1 MGLFGLGG
9 GNATVQLL
17 LDRADV
23 SAGETVQATIRVSG
37 GRKDTE
43 IAEGRLRLVYENEYE
58 WRERTST
65 LVRSSSRSEPSTRT
79 SRQTDRKTI
88 DERRFLERGVVR
100 ADTPEDHTLSVEIP
114 PSSIPSGEGKI
125 TRVRWKIQ
133 ATLACERTRDISDEA
148 PLEVLST
155 ADQDWLEP
163 APEVESHGECLLA
176 FQLEK
181 RAFGAGEPIEGTL
194 VLTASEG
201 CSVSEVR
208 VELERHENV
217 PRDLGNS
224 SHQREAQAIVAGALE
239 LSPGV
244 PQEFSFRLEVPPDP
258 VPTLETANSRVWWL
272 LKGIGARRMRRDY
285 RVEQEVLVYSAPGAH
300 LG

>member
-1 MGLFGLGG
+1 MGFLGLGG

-23 SAGETVQATIRVSG
+23 RAGETVQATIRVSG

-58 WRERTST
+58 WRARESS
-65 LVRSSSRSEPSTRT
+65 LFSSSESTTRT
-79 SRQTDRKTI
+79 HRDTDRKTVA
-88 DERRFLERGVVR
+88 EQRFLDPGAIR

-114 PSSIPSGEGKI
+114 PTSVPSGEGKI
-125 TRVRWKIQ
+125 TRVRWKVQ
-133 ATLACERTRDISDEA
+133 ATLARERTRDISDEA

-163 APEVESHGECLLA
+163 APDVESRGECLLA

-217 PRDLGNS
+217 PRNLGNS
-224 SHQREAQAIVAGALE
+224 ERVREAQAIVAGAVE

-258 VPTLETANSRVWWL
+258 VPTLETANSRVWWI
-272 LKGIGARRMRRDY
+272 LKAIGARRMRRDY

>member
-1 MGLFGLGG
+1 
-9 GNATVQLL
+9 
-17 LDRADV
+17 
-23 SAGETVQATIRVSG
+23 
-37 GRKDTE
+37 
-43 IAEGRLRLVYENEYE
+43 
-58 WRERTST
+58 
-65 LVRSSSRSEPSTRT
+65 
-79 SRQTDRKTI
+79 
-88 DERRFLERGVVR
+88 
-100 ADTPEDHTLSVEIP
+100 VEIP

-163 APEVESHGECLLA
+163 APDVESHGECLLEL
-176 FQLEK
+176 QLEK

>member
-1 MGLFGLGG
+1 MGLLGLGG

-23 SAGETVQATIRVSG
+23 RAGETVQATIRVSG

-79 SRQTDRKTI
+79 SRETDRKTI
-88 DERRFLERGVVR
+88 DEQRFLERGVVR

-114 PSSIPSGEGKI
+114 PSSVPSGEGKI
-125 TRVRWKIQ
+125 TRVRWKVQ
-133 ATLACERTRDISDEA
+133 ATLARERTRDISDEA

-163 APEVESHGECLLA
+163 APDVDSHGECLLE

-201 CSVSEVR
+201 
-208 VELERHENV
+208 
-217 PRDLGNS
+217 
-224 SHQREAQAIVAGALE
+224 AA
-239 LSPGV
+239 
-244 PQEFSFRLEVPPDP
+244 
-258 VPTLETANSRVWWL
+258 
-272 LKGIGARRMRRDY
+272 
-285 RVEQEVLVYSAPGAH
+285 
-300 LG
+300 